1 MQSCSHWLG
10 FLYSEIFT
18 ADRAGEKKSVAIHT
32 FFSKHFTDLQIL
44 NSIFSLAVI
53 IAMPKHETIT
63 LVCVVAK
70 EAKNNDSLNIFH

>member
-1 MQSCSHWLG
+1 MQSYSHWLG

-18 ADRAGEKKSVAIHT
+18 ADRAGKKNLQQST